1 MEIYKITNLINNKI
15 YIGKDVSCDKNYYGS
30 GVFIK
35 QSINKYG
42 KENFTKD
49 IIDVC
54 DNHDDLCIKEKFW
67 VSYYKENGF
76 VLYNITEGGEGGD
89 TWSNNPNFNSLK
101 EKYYKPIIIDDKE
114 YESISLASRTLNLKR
129 GLIRSRLK
137 SYNFQN
143 YLYKDNEINIKSG
156 KFIDK
161 SESKRKKISI
171 SGIIYSSISEA
182 CEKMNKSHD
191 YILWRLQSKSYTDWV
206 YLSEDITNKELERGP
221 IKNKEVSINGI
232 IYESIS
238 KAVDGSGID
247 RQIMRYR
254 LKSNNYP
261 DYFYI

>member
-35 QSINKYG
+35 QSINRHG
-42 KENFTKD
+42 KENFTKE

-67 VSYYKENGF
+67 ISYYKENGF

-89 TWSNNPNFNSLK
+89 TWSNNPNFNSLR
-101 EKYYKPIIIDDKE
+101 EKYYKPIIIDDQE
-114 YESISLASRTLNLKR
+114 YESINLASRTLNLER
-129 GLIRSRLK
+129 SLIKSRLK

-143 YLYKDNEINIKSG
+143 YLYKDNEINIKNG

-161 SESKRKKISI
+161 HESKRKRISI
-171 SGIIYSSISEA
+171 NDIEYKSVTDA
-182 CEKMNKSHD
+182 CKKLNKPYD
-191 YILWRLQSKSYTDWV
+191 YILWRLQSKSYTNWI
-206 YLSEDITNKELERGP
+206 YISESITNKEVERGP
-221 IKNKEVSINGI
+221 IKVKSVSINGI

>member
-1 MEIYKITNLINNKI
+1 MEIYKITNLINQKI

-35 QSINKYG
+35 QSIDKHG
-42 KENFTKD
+42 KENFKKE

-54 DNHDDLCIKEKFW
+54 DNHEDLCIRETFW
-67 VSYYKENGF
+67 INYYNENGY
-76 VLYNITEGGEGGD
+76 VLYNITKGGEGGD
-89 TWSNNPNFNSLK
+89 TWSNNPNFDSLR
-101 EKYYKPIIIDDKE
+101 EKYYKPIIIDGKE
-114 YESISLASRTLNLKR
+114 YESISLASRTLNLER
-129 GLIRSRLK
+129 NLIKSRLK

-143 YLYKDNEINIKSG
+143 YLYKDNEINIKNG

-161 SESKRKKISI
+161 HESKRKKISI
-171 SGIIYSSISEA
+171 SGITYSSISEA
-182 CEKMNKSHD
+182 CEKLNKPHD
-191 YILWRLQSKSYTDWV
+191 YILWRLQSKSYTNWV
-206 YLSEDITNKELERGP
+206 YLSENITNKELERGP
-221 IKNKEVSINGI
+221 IKVKSVSINGT

-254 LKSNNYP
+254 LKSNNYA

>member
-35 QSINKYG
+35 KSINKHG
-42 KENFTKD
+42 KENFTKE

-89 TWSNNPNFNSLK
+89 TWSNNPNFNSLR

-114 YESISLASRTLNLKR
+114 YESISLASRTLNLER
-129 GLIRSRLK
+129 SLIKSRLK

-143 YLYKDNEINIKSG
+143 YLYKDNDINIKNN

-161 SESKRKKISI
+161 FESKRKKISI
-171 SGIIYSSISEA
+171 SEITYSSISEA
-182 CEKMNKSHD
+182 CEKLNKTHD
-191 YILWRLQSKSYTDWV
+191 YILWRLQSKSYTNWV
-206 YLSEDITNKELERGP
+206 YLSENITNKELERGP
-221 IKNKEVSINGI
+221 IKVKSVSINGT

-238 KAVDGSGID
+238 KAVDVSGID

>member
-35 QSINKYG
+35 QSINKHG
-42 KENFTKD
+42 KENFTKE

-67 VSYYKENGF
+67 ISYYKENDF

-89 TWSNNPNFNSLK
+89 TWSNNPNFNSLR

-114 YESISLASRTLNLKR
+114 YESISSASRTLNLER
-129 GLIRSRLK
+129 NLIKSRLK
-137 SYNFQN
+137 SYNFKN
-143 YLYKDNEINIKSG
+143 YLYKDNDINVKNG

-161 SESKRKKISI
+161 LESRRKKISI
-171 SGIIYSSISEA
+171 NGIIYSSISEA
-182 CEKMNKSHD
+182 CEKLNKAHD
-191 YILWRLQSKSYTDWV
+191 YVLWRLQSKSYTNWI
-206 YLSEDITNKELERGP
+206 YLSENITNKELERGP
-221 IKNKEVSINGI
+221 IKVKSVSINGT

-254 LKSNNYP
+254 LKSNNYT